1 MAKAIEEFQLS
12 GGRTLTVG
20 HFGLGMQGQSV
31 GTVKQEVHDGDTINV
46 RAQGNFGVR
55 FLGVDA
61 PEMSFR
67 LPDSRQQFVSISNA
81 RWETFLTDPF
91 AGPDGAEFAQM
102 LSPALLNH
110 LQVSLGAGVASNHS
124 RHAVAAQRE
133 LESQIEADIAE
144 LGQTKDTFQFFL
156 AFSAEITDRFGRLL
170 AYINREQKA
179 TPRPL
184 DYNTRLLKDGLI
196 APYFIWPN
204 INPFRKASSLKSA
217 VLQPCSAKITAE
229 QDSVL
234 HDARAFVQ
242 AARLAQVGVFD
253 AQDPLQL
260 QAFELRFLGER
271 RLPARWVID
280 LSQNDDVLIPPQDY
294 HTIPN
299 IEDRLFIPDDYLSLF
314 LEAGW
319 RCLE

>member
-20 HFGLGMQGQSV
+20 HFGLGMQGKSV
-31 GTVKQEVHDGDTINV
+31 GSVKQEVHDGDTINV
-46 RAQGNFGVR
+46 RALGNFGVR

-61 PEMSFR
+61 PEISFR
-67 LPDSRQQFVSISNA
+67 LPNNSRQFIPISDA

-91 AGPDGAEFAQM
+91 ADPAGADFAQM

-110 LQVSLGAGVASNHS
+110 LQENLGPGVASNHS

-133 LESQIEADIAE
+133 LERQIEGDIAE
-144 LGQTKDTFQFFL
+144 LEKTNDTFEFFL

-184 DYNTRLLKDGLI
+184 DYNTRLLKAGSID
-196 APYFIWPN
+196 PYFIWPN
-204 INPFRKASSLKSA
+204 INPFRKAPSLKAA
-217 VLQPCSAKITAE
+217 VLQPCSANTTAE

-234 HDARAFVQ
+234 REARTFVQ

-299 IEDRLFIPDDYLSLF
+299 VEDRLFIPDDYLPLF
-314 LEAGW
+314 LEVGW
-319 RCLE
+319 RQLE